1 MKNAILS
8 GVAALLLLSCGE
20 VRQKEADLILHNA
33 TVYTVN
39 TAFTK
44 AEAVA
49 VKNGKIIDVGA
60 EREILNRY
68 QSQNKIDCKRAY
80 VYPGF
85 HTEVHAR
92 FQKDFDIPA
101 LNKLAESGVT
111 STAIY
116 GGKKLPAL
124 LRADSSVLTK
134 NTTYY
139 PANVE
144 TFEDLHRD
152 DKRHYNLNGIFTENL
167 KRVKINETITKGI
180 PLHVY
185 QSPGDTA
192 LKMLTQYVNGTNDE
206 RRALHLKPNDRLELI
221 ELLSQNTIIPAAH
234 YLHKQLPELLGEN
247 KILVLTGGKP
257 TERFQG
263 AVASRLAPRDALRAL
278 TIWPAILHFNE
289 SKTGSIEKGKNAD
302 FTILN
307 TDLTAENQ
315 VTPKVLYTIIHGK
328 IVYKH
333 D

>member
-1 MKNAILS
+1 MKNSLS
-8 GVAALLLLSCGE
+8 LLLCAVLLASCGE
-20 VRQKEADLILHNA
+20 LRQKEADLILHNA

-68 QSQNKIDCKRAY
+68 QSQNKIDCKRAF
-80 VYPGF
+80 VYPGL
-85 HTEVHAR
+85 HTEVYAR
-92 FQKDFDIPA
+92 FQKDFDMPA

-139 PANVE
+139 PADVE
-144 TFEDLHRD
+144 TFERLHD
-152 DKRHYNLNGIFTENL
+152 DAERRYNLSGIFTENL

-185 QSPGDTA
+185 QSPADTA
-192 LKMLTQYVNGTNDE
+192 LKVLAQYVSGTNDE
-206 RRALHLKPNDRLELI
+206 RRALHIKPNDNLEHKG
-221 ELLSQNTIIPAAH
+221 LLRQNTVIPAAH
-234 YLHKQLPELLGEN
+234 YLHKQLPELLEEN

-257 TERFQG
+257 IERFQG
-263 AVASRLAPRDALRAL
+263 AVASRLTPRDALRAL

-307 TDLTAENQ
+307 TDLVGENQ

-328 IVYKH
+328 TVYKH